1 MSDSLPW
8 QLLEWDSGF
17 FGFGVGRLV
26 IVPGSDA
33 EAMQVRQRAASCAVR
48 LLYAACDST
57 DTTARAVLTQAGG
70 ALVDLKRTY
79 SSTVAAAVAGR
90 VDEEPVDVLPAQPDV
105 SQRRQLRTLA
115 WQSAEFSR
123 FKLDPRMP
131 AGAWRSMYS
140 AWIANSL
147 NGRIAD
153 RILVTRSDS
162 TLTGMVTVALRGTC
176 ASIGLLA
183 VRQGQRGRGLGR
195 RLVYAALDAA
205 NAADL
210 PALSVVTQGGN
221 AAACSTYEACGM
233 TLADEQCIFHLW
245 TDR

>member
-1 MSDSLPW
+1 MTDSLPW
-8 QLLEWDSGF
+8 QALEWDSGF

-26 IVPGSDA
+26 VMPGSGA
-33 EAMQVRQRAASCAVR
+33 EAMAIRQRAASCAVR
-48 LLYAACDST
+48 LLYAACDSA
-57 DTTARAVLTQAGG
+57 DAAARAALTQAGG

-90 VDEEPVDVLPAQPDV
+90 VDEEPVDVLPAQPAV
-105 SQRRQLRTLA
+105 GQRRQLRTLA

-123 FKLDPRMP
+123 FKIDPRMP
-131 AGAWRSMYS
+131 AGAWRRMYS

-153 RILVTRSDS
+153 RVLVTRSDN
-162 TLTGMVTVALRGTC
+162 TLSGMVTVALRGTC

-195 RLVYAALDAA
+195 QLVHAAFDAA
-205 NAADL
+205 HAAAL

-221 AAACSTYEACGM
+221 AAACRTYEACGM
-233 TLADEQCIFHLW
+233 MLADEQCIFHLW
-245 TDR
+245 TD